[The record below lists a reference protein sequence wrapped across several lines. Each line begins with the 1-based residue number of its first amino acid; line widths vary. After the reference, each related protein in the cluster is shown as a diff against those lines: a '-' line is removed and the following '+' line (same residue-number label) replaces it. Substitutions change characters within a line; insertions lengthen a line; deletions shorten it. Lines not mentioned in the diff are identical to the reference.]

1 MTVDRYLRLIAGI
14 FVIVSL
20 ILSRVHSDY
29 WLFFTGFVGL
39 NLVQSFFTKWCLMM
53 AILKGL
59 GVKDC
64 APAQDC
70 CP

>member
-14 FVIVSL
+14 FVIVSR

-29 WLFFTGFVGL
+29 WLIFTGFVGL

-53 AILKGL
+53 AILKRL
-59 GVKDC
+59 GVKDY